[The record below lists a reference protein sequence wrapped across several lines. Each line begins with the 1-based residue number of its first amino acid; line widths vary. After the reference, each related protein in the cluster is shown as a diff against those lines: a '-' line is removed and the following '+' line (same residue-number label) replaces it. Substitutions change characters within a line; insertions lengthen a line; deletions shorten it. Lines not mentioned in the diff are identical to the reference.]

1 MIERMTM
8 QQNRQIKRLLSLM
21 VLTAAVVSSLF
32 SASYSE
38 CRMVKKYLG
47 KFYISSYD
55 MTDNT
60 PSNSYA
66 TASGKR
72 ATVGRTVAV
81 DAHNPIVPMGSKVI
95 IQGVG
100 ERIVEDTGGFGRY
113 NNGMRKFDV
122 FTEVGKG
129 FLKQCKTWLV
139 RPETKAERKKR
150 LLKEKRRRE
159 RIRRQRLR
167 EKRKR
172 EKKLRK
178 ERQKGE
184 FIFRYSNEVQDL
196 QAITDPTYIKGGT
209 FRVGTKYFDV
219 VGTRKGLENV
229 ILVGDPELRDLN
241 MEIKCKL
248 DEVCEEA
255 VG

>member
-1 MIERMTM
+1 MR
-8 QQNRQIKRLLSLM
+8 RLAALI
-21 VLTAAVVSSLF
+21 VLTAYIMSILF
-32 SASYSE
+32 STSE
-38 CRMVKKYLG
+38 IEAKMKKVYLG

-81 DAHNPIVPMGSKVI
+81 DAHNPIVPMGSKVV
-95 IQGVG
+95 IQGIG
-100 ERIVEDTGGFGRY
+100 ERIVEDTGGFGRF
-113 NNGMRKFDV
+113 NGGMRKFDV

-184 FIFRYSNEVQDL
+184 FIFRYSSEVQDL
-196 QAITDPTYIKGGT
+196 QAITDPAYIKCGT

-219 VGTRKGLENV
+219 IETKDGLANV
-229 ILVGDPELRDLN
+229 ILVGDTELKDLN

>member
-1 MIERMTM
+1 MR
-8 QQNRQIKRLLSLM
+8 RLLAMTVFTVYIMSI
-21 VLTAAVVSSLF
+21 F
-32 SASYSE
+32 ASTSE
-38 CRMVKKYLG
+38 IEAKMKKVYLG

-81 DAHNPIVPMGSKVI
+81 DAYNPIVPMGSKVI
-95 IQGVG
+95 IQGMG

-113 NNGMRKFDV
+113 NGGMRKFDV

-139 RPETKAERKKR
+139 RPETKAERKNR

-159 RIRRQRLR
+159 RLRRQRLR
-167 EKRKR
+167 KKRKR
-172 EKKLRK
+172 ERRLRK

-184 FIFRYSNEVQDL
+184 FIFRYSSEVQDL
-196 QAITDPTYIKGGT
+196 QAITDPTYIKRGT

-219 VGTRKGLENV
+219 VETKDGLANV
-229 ILVGDPELRDLN
+229 ILVGDTELKDLN